1 MKEYDCWLQGG
12 FKAALKA
19 ELLANIHAEDGTD
32 GGTDAAILK
41 QAAAE
46 LREGL
51 VRRFGL
57 RVGRRAALDGGNGE
71 SGLFLGRAAWVLSR
85 YGSLPEARIA
95 GVAGGKMGAGGF
107 HIGVSADRVVI
118 AGWDAAGT
126 LYGVFRFLSL
136 LALGEIKA
144 GAAVADAPVAAI
156 RALNHWDNIEGT
168 VERGY
173 AGGSLFFKD
182 GEVRYDA
189 ERLRDYARLL
199 ASVGINTIS
208 LNNVNVRASSK
219 LITEPFLPQIAAIA
233 GIFRPYGVRLLL
245 SVTFSSPQ
253 AIGGLDTSDPL
264 DARAAAWWHE
274 QAALVYRHIPDL
286 RGFLVKADSEG
297 EGGPFQYGRTHADG
311 ANMLAAA
318 VRPFGGECVWRCFVY
333 DCAQD
338 WRNTAFDR
346 ARAAYDHFKPLDGQF
361 AENVILQIKHGPYD
375 FQVREPVSPLFGA
388 LTKTRHTM
396 EFQITQEYTGQQID
410 LCFLP
415 WMWQDVMAYD
425 TGYGAT
431 VSALLGAQPV
441 SARQDA
447 ARQDAAR
454 QDAARHPAA
463 IEGLAAVANTGLDG
477 NWTGH
482 TLAQANLYGY
492 GRLCWN
498 PALGAKEIARE
509 WCGLTFGPGETA
521 RAVSA
526 LLLASYPAYQKYNAP
541 FGVCFMVEPRGHYGP
556 SIEGYE
562 YSRWGTYHRANRE
575 AVGVD
580 RTGSGTGYS
589 GQYPAAIAAVF
600 DDPRLC
606 PEDVLLFF
614 HRLRYDFR
622 MRNGKTLLQNI
633 YDTHFEGYDEAEAM
647 LAKWQTLCP
656 ALPSAVYRSVRERLE
671 RQLANAR
678 EWRDQVNT
686 YFYRKT
692 LIPDE
697 RGRKIYE

>member
-32 GGTDAAILK
+32 AAILK

-51 VRRFGL
+51 VRRFGI
-57 RVGRRAALDGGNGE
+57 RSEGGNGV
-71 SGLFLGRAAWVLSR
+71 GGVFLGTAGWLTRIYGLSFPP
-85 YGSLPEARIA
+85 LKPE
-95 GVAGGKMGAGGF
+95 GF
-107 HIGVSADRVVI
+107 HIGVSEDRVVI
-118 AGWDAAGT
+118 AGADAAGT

-144 GAAVADAPVAAI
+144 GDAVADAPVAAI

-168 VERGY
+168 IERGY

-199 ASVGINTIS
+199 ASVGINVVS
-208 LNNVNVRASSK
+208 LNNVNVRTSSK
-219 LITEPFLPQIAAIA
+219 LITEPFLPRIAAIA

-245 SVTFSSPQ
+245 SVTFSSPEVL
-253 AIGGLDTSDPL
+253 GGLGTSDPL
-264 DARAAAWWHE
+264 DARAAAWWRE
-274 QAALVYRHIPDL
+274 RAALVYHHIPDL

-318 VRPFGGECVWRCFVY
+318 VKPFGGECVWRCFVY
-333 DCAQD
+333 DCTQD

-388 LTKTRHTM
+388 MAKTRHTM

-431 VSALLGAQPV
+431 VSGLLGAQPV
-441 SARQDA
+441 S
-447 ARQDAAR
+447 AR

-498 PALGAKEIARE
+498 PALGAEEIARE
-509 WCGLTFGPGETA
+509 WCVLTFGPGQTA
-521 RAVSA
+521 RTVADI
-526 LLLASYPAYQKYNAP
+526 LMKSYPAYQKNNAP
-541 FGVCFMVEPRGHYGP
+541 FGVCFMVEPRHHYGP

-562 YSRWGTYHRANRE
+562 YSRWGTYHRAGRE
-575 AVGVD
+575 AVGLD
-580 RTGSGTGYS
+580 RTGNGTGYS
-589 GQYPAAIAAVF
+589 AQYPAAIAAVF

-606 PEDVLLFF
+606 PEDLLLFF

-633 YDTHFEGYDEAEAM
+633 YDTHFEGYDEAEAL
-647 LAKWQTLCP
+647 LAKWQTLEP
-656 ALPSAVYRSVRERLE
+656 ALPPAVYCSVRERLE
-671 RQLANAR
+671 RQLLNAR

-686 YFYRKT
+686 YFYRHT

>member
-19 ELLANIHAEDGTD
+19 ELLAAIRAEEGGVPDK
-32 GGTDAAILK
+32 GTDAAILR
-41 QAAAE
+41 QAAVE
-46 LREGL
+46 LRDGL
-51 VRRFGL
+51 LKRFG
-57 RVGRRAALDGGNGE
+57 VRAVLSGEPGE
-71 SGLFLGRAAWVLSR
+71 SGIFLGRASWFLER
-85 YGSLPEARIA
+85 YGERLPEI
-95 GVAGGKMGAGGF
+95 GGPGGF
-107 HIGVSADRVVI
+107 HIGVSEDRVVI
-118 AGWDAAGT
+118 AGTDAAGT
-126 LYGVFRFLSL
+126 LYGVFRFLAL
-136 LALGEIKA
+136 LALGEIKPGSA
-144 GAAVADAPVAAI
+144 ITESPAVSF

-168 VERGY
+168 IERGY

-182 GEVRYDA
+182 GEARYDA
-189 ERLRDYARLL
+189 ERLCDYARLL
-199 ASVGINTIS
+199 ASVGINVLSI
-208 LNNVNVRASSK
+208 NNVNVRTSSK
-219 LITEPFLPQIAAIA
+219 LITEDCLPQVAAIA

-245 SVTFSSPQ
+245 SVNFSSPEV
-253 AIGGLDTSDPL
+253 IGGLDTSDPL
-264 DARAAAWWHE
+264 DPKAAAWWKE
-274 QAALVYRHIPDL
+274 RAALVYRYIPDL
-286 RGFLVKADSEG
+286 WGFLVKADSEG

-318 VRPFGGECVWRCFVY
+318 LQPFKGECVWRCFVY

-361 AENVILQIKHGPYD
+361 ADNVILQIKHGPYD

-425 TGYGAT
+425 TGYGAK
-431 VSALLGAQPV
+431 VRELLGSGGKGSPSA
-441 SARQDA
+441 SARGGL
-447 ARQDAAR
+447 
-454 QDAARHPAA
+454 
-463 IEGLAAVANTGLDG
+463 EGLAAVANTGLDN

-498 PALGAKEIARE
+498 PALGAEEIARE
-509 WCGLTFGPGETA
+509 WCGLTFGPGKTA
-521 RAVSA
+521 RVVREI
-526 LLLASYPAYQKYNAP
+526 LLASYPAYQKYNAP
-541 FGVCFMVEPRGHYGP
+541 FGVCFMVEPRHHYGP

-562 YSRWGTYHRANRE
+562 FSRWGTYHRAGRE
-575 AVGVD
+575 AIGVD
-580 RTGSGTGYS
+580 RTGKGTGYS
-589 GQYPAAIAAVF
+589 GQYPPAIAAVF
-600 DDPRLC
+600 DDPKRC

-622 MRNGKTLLQNI
+622 MKNGKTLLQNI

-647 LAKWQTLCP
+647 LAKWQTLEN
-656 ALPSAVYRSVRERLE
+656 ALPAAVYQSVRERLE
-671 RQLANAR
+671 RQLVNAR

-686 YFYRKT
+686 YFYRHT

-697 RGRKIYE
+697 QGRKIYA